1 VTKMSAA
8 EFGNSG
14 ELDRDVL
21 FRKMRSKPENKVCFD
36 CPAKNPT
43 WASIPYGVF
52 ICLGCAGV
60 HRSLGTHVS
69 FVRSTTLDTWNQD
82 QLKIMSV
89 GGNLRAREFFKQHGW
104 VTGARLRCCLLPS
117 SGPHL
122 KPRAPMC
129 LQDETGADKIEPKY
143 TSRAAQLYREVLAK
157 DAGLS
162 PTNGSLS
169 PQTTQKNIDV
179 SDVPAGVPQ
188 APAASSAAAQAKP
201 AVQVIKPSGQPLTQE
216 NKTKRLVL
224 GAKKVGASGKGLGV
238 TKIQRTDDSLY
249 DQAPAEKAEAP
260 AAASSGAM
268 VLGGAGAGA
277 AAAAGLVMAAGPST
291 SQAQAPTAVDRFA
304 GAKSISSDMMWDD
317 GDDPEKIA
325 SKAKLAAFGDSDMVS
340 SSDLYG
346 DGDVDPEGSPG
357 PRMGKLGAGAANLIA
372 QIKIAGQT
380 GDLSSLK
387 SAAKQAVAR
396 GAESFL
402 QWLNQ

>member
-1 VTKMSAA
+1 M
-8 EFGNSG
+8 
-14 ELDRDVL
+14 
-21 FRKMRSKPENKVCFD
+21 
-36 CPAKNPT
+36 
-43 WASIPYGVF
+43 
-52 ICLGCAGV
+52 
-60 HRSLGTHVS
+60 
-69 FVRSTTLDTWNQD
+69 
-82 QLKIMSV
+82 
-89 GGNLRAREFFKQHGW
+89 
-104 VTGARLRCCLLPS
+104 
-117 SGPHL
+117 
-122 KPRAPMC
+122 
-129 LQDETGADKIEPKY
+129 
-143 TSRAAQLYREVLAK
+143 
-157 DAGLS
+157 
-162 PTNGSLS
+162 
-169 PQTTQKNIDV
+169 
-179 SDVPAGVPQ
+179 
-188 APAASSAAAQAKP
+188 
-201 AVQVIKPSGQPLTQE
+201 
-216 NKTKRLVL
+216 
-224 GAKKVGASGKGLGV
+224 

-346 DGDVDPEGSPG
+346 CVAAVAGMCAVWCGWGNWASRLCQLPTARLTHPPHRARVCRDGDVDPEGSPG

-396 GAESFL
+396 GSESFL

>member
-104 VTGARLRCCLLPS
+104 
-117 SGPHL
+117 
-122 KPRAPMC
+122 
-129 LQDETGADKIEPKY
+129 DETGADKIEPKY